1 MARDSPIVAGERVL
15 VTGAAGF
22 IGANL
27 VQRLSEAG
35 AEVLALVRSAPDAWR
50 LRHLPSEGVEMVV
63 GDLDLLGQPAAPERF
78 HGVRRIFH
86 LAAAGVSQTG
96 QDPSEIVET
105 NVLGTLRA
113 LQLAERLDVLRFV
126 YCGSCFEYGG
136 AVRARE
142 ERPPAPTSEYGASK
156 AAGWLLAHAFG
167 RRSGVP
173 VASLRPFTVF
183 GPLEGARRLVPHVI
197 TRAMDGIDLELT
209 AGDQTRDF
217 VFVDDAVE
225 AFLAAATVDGAGGG
239 TFNVCSGK
247 ETSVRD
253 VVEIVLELTQSN
265 ADPLWGAVPYRPDEM
280 WRLSG
285 DPTLAHDVLG
295 WTATTPL
302 REGLRRTIEWFREN
316 RGTHAGYPVAGAGA

>member
-1 MARDSPIVAGERVL
+1 LARDYPILAGERVL

-50 LRHLPSEGVEMVV
+50 LRHLSPAGVELVV
-63 GDLDLLGQPAAPERF
+63 GDLDLLGQPGTPERF

-96 QDPSEIVET
+96 QDPVEIVRT
-105 NVLGTLRA
+105 NMVGTLTA

-142 ERPPAPTSEYGASK
+142 DRPPAPTSEYGASK
-156 AAGWLLAHAFG
+156 AAGWLLAHAVG

-183 GPLEGARRLVPHVI
+183 GPLEGARRLVPHAI
-197 TRAMDGIDLELT
+197 MRAMDGIDLALT
-209 AGDQTRDF
+209 AGEQTRDF
-217 VFVDDAVE
+217 VFVDDAVD
-225 AFLAAATVDGAGGG
+225 AFLAAATVDRAVGG
-239 TFNVCSGK
+239 TFNVCSGQ
-247 ETSVRD
+247 ETSVRH
-253 VVEIVLELTQSN
+253 VVEIVLELTDSN
-265 ADPLWGAVPYRPDEM
+265 ANPLWGAVPYRPDEM

-285 DPTLAHDVLG
+285 DPTHADDVLG
-295 WTATTPL
+295 WTTTTPL
-302 REGLRRTIEWFREN
+302 REGLRRTVEWFREH
-316 RGTHAGYPVAGAGA
+316 RGAHAGYPVAGAGA

>member
-1 MARDSPIVAGERVL
+1 LARDTPNLAGERVL

-27 VQRLSEAG
+27 VQRLSQAG
-35 AEVLALVRSAPDAWR
+35 AEVLALVRSERDAWR
-50 LRHLPSEGVEMVV
+50 LRHLPSEGVELVV
-63 GDLDLLGQPAAPERF
+63 GDLELLGQSASPERF

-96 QDPSEIVET
+96 QDPMEIVRT
-105 NVLGTLRA
+105 NVLGTLAA

-142 ERPPAPTSEYGASK
+142 DRLPAPPSEYGASK
-156 AAGWLLAHAFG
+156 AAGWVLAHAYG
-167 RRSGVP
+167 RCSGVP

-183 GPLEGARRLVPHVI
+183 GPLEGARRLVPHAI
-197 TRAMDGIDLELT
+197 MGAMDGIDLPLT
-209 AGDQTRDF
+209 AGEQTRDF
-217 VFVDDAVE
+217 VFIDDAVE
-225 AFLAAATVDGAGGG
+225 AFVAAATEDRAVGG
-239 TFNVCSGK
+239 TFNVCSGQ
-247 ETSVRD
+247 ETSVRH
-253 VVEIVLELTQSN
+253 VVESVLELTQSN
-265 ADPLWGAVPYRPDEM
+265 AEPLWGAVPYRPDEM

-285 DPTLAHDVLG
+285 DPTHAHDVLG

-302 REGLRRTIEWFREN
+302 REGLRRTVEWFREN
-316 RGTHAGYPVAGAGA
+316 RGAHAEYPVAGAGA